1 LIRQYS
7 SPVDS
12 KIGPQKSSSRNAALN
27 QIPQSSVY
35 QYDTF
40 LEVSYSG
47 HSLSL
52 PISKINVKGKFVMS
66 APSHNILLIDDD
78 PCHAKAFEEALK
90 AAGDGSSDFEWVR
103 TLFSGLERLAH
114 KGPWAIF
121 LNLSLPDS
129 RGIDTLDRLLS
140 VNATAPIVVLAGA
153 DEEDICKTAM
163 LHGAQDYLLEGHLDR
178 YAFTRAIRNII
189 ERDVARLELFIE
201 KERAQVTLNSI
212 GDAVLSTDILGNVV
226 YLNVVAEHMTG
237 WSRKEAVGHPLNDVF
252 QIIDGVT
259 HRPSP
264 NPMELAIQLDK
275 AVGLSANCI
284 LVRRDGYECAIEDT
298 AAPIHDRDGQVTGA
312 VIVFHDVSMARAVV
326 QEMAHLAQHDP
337 LTDLPNRMMLN
348 DRLTQAISLARRNCH
363 LLAVLFLDLDGF
375 KNINDSLGHSV
386 GDKLLQSV
394 SVRLSA
400 CVRKSDTVSRQGGDE
415 FIVLLPEVTHAA
427 DAAISA
433 AKIITELKQAHI
445 VGEHRLHVTA
455 SIGIS
460 TYPDHGDNGETL
472 IKNADTAM
480 YHAKQS
486 GRDNYQ
492 FFAPDMSLR
501 AVERQSLEGQLRY
514 ALERHELLLQY
525 QPKVNLKTGAIVG
538 VEALVRWQ
546 HPERGLLLP
555 GQFLTIAEDTGMIV
569 TIGQWV
575 LREACRQTR
584 EWLDARLPAVPV
596 SVNISSLEFRSEQF
610 LEHVQVALKDTRL
623 DPRYLELELTETVLM
638 RHTESTTYMLG
649 KLKAI
654 GVRLAVDD
662 FGTGYSSLSYLTR
675 FPIDSLKLDQSFVHN
690 IITGLNDAIVIGS
703 VISMA
708 KSLKQ
713 SVIAEGVETIEQV
726 AFLQAHG
733 CDEGQGY
740 YFSRPAAAQQF
751 AHLLEMPYQQLVVNN
766 SVIPFH
772 HDTRLHHR

>member
-1 LIRQYS
+1 
-7 SPVDS
+7 
-12 KIGPQKSSSRNAALN
+12 
-27 QIPQSSVY
+27 
-35 QYDTF
+35 
-40 LEVSYSG
+40 
-47 HSLSL
+47 
-52 PISKINVKGKFVMS
+52 MS
-66 APSHNILLIDDD
+66 ATSHNILLIDDD
-78 PCHAKAFEEALK
+78 PYHAKAFEEALI
-90 AAGDGSSDFEWVR
+90 ASGDVPSNLEWVR
-103 TLFSGLERLAH
+103 TLSSGMERLAN
-114 KGPWAIF
+114 KGVWAIF
-121 LNLSLPDS
+121 LNLFLPDS
-129 RGIDTLDRLLS
+129 QGVETIDRLS
-140 VNATAPIVVLAGA
+140 AVSSTAPIVVLGGVG
-153 DEEDICKTAM
+153 DEGICREAM
-163 LHGAQDYLLEGHLDR
+163 LHGAQDFLLEGHIDSYL
-178 YAFTRAIRNII
+178 FERAIRNII
-189 ERDVARLELFIE
+189 EREIARQELFIE
-201 KERAQVTLNSI
+201 RDRAQVTLNSI

-237 WSRKEAVGHPLNDVF
+237 WSRKEAVGHPLSDVF
-252 QIIDGVT
+252 QIIDGAT
-259 HRPSP
+259 HKPSP

-275 AVGLSANCI
+275 AVGLAANCI
-284 LVRRDGYECAIEDT
+284 LVRRDGHESAIEDS
-298 AAPIHDRDGQVTGA
+298 AAPIHDRDGHVTGA

-326 QEMAHLAQHDP
+326 LEMSHLAQHDA

-348 DRLTQAISLARRNCH
+348 DRLTQAISLARRNHH

-375 KNINDSLGHSV
+375 KNINDSLGHSI

-394 SVRLSA
+394 AARLLA

-415 FIVLLPEVTHAA
+415 FVVLLPEVTHAA

-433 AKIITELKQAHI
+433 AKIITELKNAHSI
-445 VGEHRLHVTA
+445 GEHRLHVTV
-455 SIGIS
+455 SVGIS
-460 TYPDHGDNGETL
+460 SYPDHGDNGETL

-480 YHAKQS
+480 YHAKQC

-492 FFAPDMSLR
+492 FFKPDMSLR

-514 ALERHELLLQY
+514 ALERRELLLHY

-546 HPERGLLLP
+546 HPLRGLLLP
-555 GQFLTIAEDTGMIV
+555 GQFLTIAEDTGLIV
-569 TIGQWV
+569 PIGQWV

-584 EWLDARLPAVPV
+584 EWLDAGLLTVPV

-610 LEHVQVALKDTRL
+610 LEHVQAALNDTCL

-638 RHTESTTYMLG
+638 QHAESTTYVLG

-690 IITGLNDAIVIGS
+690 IMTGSNDAIVISS

-713 SVIAEGVETIEQV
+713 SVIAEGVETIEQL

-740 YFSRPAAAQQF
+740 YFSRPAAARQF
-751 AHLLEMPYQQLVVNN
+751 ANLLEMPCQQMFGNN
-766 SVIPFH
+766 GVIPFH
-772 HDTRLHHR
+772 QDARLQRR

>member
-1 LIRQYS
+1 MTPAR
-7 SPVDS
+7 
-12 KIGPQKSSSRNAALN
+12 
-27 QIPQSSVY
+27 
-35 QYDTF
+35 
-40 LEVSYSG
+40 
-47 HSLSL
+47 
-52 PISKINVKGKFVMS
+52 
-66 APSHNILLIDDD
+66 HNILLIDDE
-78 PCHAKAFEEALK
+78 PSHAKAFEDALI
-90 AAGDGSSDFEWVR
+90 AAGDGPSNFEWVR
-103 TLFSGLERLAH
+103 TLSSGLERLAH
-114 KGPWAIF
+114 KGLWAIF

-140 VNATAPIVVLAGA
+140 VNSTAPIVVLAGA
-153 DEEDICKTAM
+153 DDEGICKTAM

-189 ERDVARLELFIE
+189 EREIARLELFNE

-212 GDAVLSTDILGNVV
+212 GDAVISTDNRGNVT
-226 YLNVVAEHMTG
+226 YLNIVAEHMTG
-237 WSRKEAVGHPLNDVF
+237 WTRKEAVGHPFDVVF
-252 QIIDGVT
+252 QIIDGAT
-259 HRPSP
+259 HRPSA
-264 NPMELAIQLDK
+264 NPMELAIQQDK
-275 AVGLSANCI
+275 TVGLKANCI
-284 LVRRDGYECAIEDT
+284 LVRRDGYECAIEDS

-312 VIVFHDVSMARAVV
+312 VIVFHDVSMARSMV
-326 QEMAHLAQHDP
+326 QEMSHLAQHDA
-337 LTDLPNRMMLN
+337 LTDLPNRLLLN
-348 DRLTQAISLARRNCH
+348 DRLAQAITLAHRNQH
-363 LLAVLFLDLDGF
+363 QLAVLYLDLDGF

-386 GDKLLQSV
+386 GDKLLQSIAL
-394 SVRLSA
+394 SLSA
-400 CVRKSDTVSRQGGDE
+400 VVRKSDTVSRHGGDE
-415 FIVLLPEVTHAA
+415 FVVLLPEVAHAA
-427 DAAISA
+427 DAAITA
-433 AKIITELKQAHI
+433 EKILTELKKTHSI
-445 VGEHRLHVTA
+445 GEHHLHVTV

-460 TYPDHGDNGETL
+460 TYPGNGEDAESL

-486 GRDNYQ
+486 GRNNYQ
-492 FFAPDMSLR
+492 FFKPDMSLR

-514 ALERHELLLQY
+514 ALERQELFLQY

-538 VEALVRWQ
+538 VEALLRWQ

-569 TIGQWV
+569 GIGQWV

-584 EWLDARLPAVPV
+584 EWLDAGLLAVPV
-596 SVNISSLEFRSEQF
+596 AVNISSLEFRSEQF
-610 LEHVQVALKDTRL
+610 LEHVQVALKDTCL

-638 RHTESTTYMLG
+638 RHAESTTYMLG
-649 KLKAI
+649 RLKAI
-654 GVRLAVDD
+654 GVRLTVDD

-690 IITGLNDAIVIGS
+690 IIADSNDAIVIRS

-713 SVIAEGVETIEQV
+713 SVIAEGVETMEQL

-751 AHLLEMPYQQLVVNN
+751 ANLLETPRQQLFANTG
-766 SVIPFH
+766 VIPFH
-772 HDTRLHHR
+772 HDARQHRR